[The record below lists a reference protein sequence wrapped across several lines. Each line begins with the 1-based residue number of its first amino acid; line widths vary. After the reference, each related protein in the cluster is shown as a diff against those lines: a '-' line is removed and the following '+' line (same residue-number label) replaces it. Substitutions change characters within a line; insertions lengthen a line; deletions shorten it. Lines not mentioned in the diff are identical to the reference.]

1 MKNEFKERANEIIKI
16 YNIHKE
22 FLIANVVWKEKI
34 TYQYSKFYKLEFKTA
49 KELVEKI
56 TIMIRDAV
64 KCFKQQGRFAQMRTE
79 NLFYELHFIT
89 RELMIIYTFGMK

>member
-34 TYQYSKFYKLEFKTA
+34 TYPYSKFYKLEFKTA
-49 KELVEKI
+49 EELVGKI
-56 TIMIRDAV
+56 TIMIRDAI
-64 KCFKQQGRFAQMRTE
+64 KCFKQQSRFKQRRTE
-79 NLFYELHFIT
+79 NLLDELDNIQ
-89 RELMIIYTFGMK
+89 RQLSIIYTFGMK